1 MAKRYRY
8 ILSGAAAA
16 DQKVCDYRLVAG
28 SELHG
33 IHKTTAIRIDIPDD
47 MELHY
52 CSGDGYSTTNDQR
65 TLLDL
70 NAKAMVYRNGRWV
83 FMQWLL
89 YSRASDWPRLLYAK
103 MGLRPTLHRGFLDKK
118 QFAKYAEETAAKAP
132 KGFPEARGAALAKIT
147 PVVKAVDSH
156 DARTLTSLCEDMT
169 SLSAID
175 EVKAALRS
183 LGKKYPD
190 IDPDVIC
197 DAVSACTYASS
208 FLY

>member
-8 ILSGAAAA
+8 ILSGAAGV
-16 DQKVCDYRLVAG
+16 DQRVCDFRLVAG
-28 SELHG
+28 SELRG

-52 CSGDGYSTTNDQR
+52 SGDGYSTTDDRR

-70 NAKAMVYRNGRWV
+70 NAKAMVYRNGHWV

-89 YSRASDWPRLLYAK
+89 CSRTGDWARLLYEEL
-103 MGLRPTLHRGFLDKK
+103 GLRPTLDRGFLDQK
-118 QFAKYAEETAAKAP
+118 QFARYTAEIAARAP
-132 KGFPEARGAALAKIT
+132 KDFPEAKGAALAKIT
-147 PVVKAVDSH
+147 PIVKAIGEQ
-156 DARTLTSLCEDMT
+156 DARTLTALCEDMA

-175 EVKAALRS
+175 GVKAALRS
-183 LGKKYPD
+183 LGKKYPG
-190 IDPDVIC
+190 IDPDAVC
-197 DAVSACTYASS
+197 DALSACTDAAS